1 MGYKKRIVKDTFI
14 TGTKV
19 EVKHN
24 KIELAIKK
32 FKNKV
37 KDANIMLE
45 LRERQYYKKKS
56 DEKREKKN
64 LAQLRQK
71 YRQEREKNGY

>member
-1 MGYKKRIVKDTFI
+1 MKSRRPATREIF
-14 TGTKV
+14 TGTRV

-24 KIELAIKK
+24 KIELALRK

-45 LRERQYYKKKS
+45 LRKRQHYVKPSNKRREQRNLTTLRHKHRV
-56 DEKREKKN
+56 EKEKKI
-64 LAQLRQK
+64 
-71 YRQEREKNGY
+71 Y